1 MASWVTTKVTRL
13 STWLPVETADKPEV
27 EPKRPLPEGLL
38 RRKRLQ
44 HQRTQNGQH
53 EKASFGKMRPWVK
66 SVLSFFKR
74 IFPFAHN
81 SIEFFQRLD
90 GARCI
95 LLGNAVQIREQL
107 REVVRIVLLGKRLPA
122 LGEKQIGHAAI
133 FSGYLFS
140 QIPFCAPS
148 LLRYGSHRGGA
159 GSVYR

>member
-1 MASWVTTKVTRL
+1 
-13 STWLPVETADKPEV
+13 
-27 EPKRPLPEGLL
+27 
-38 RRKRLQ
+38 
-44 HQRTQNGQH
+44 
-53 EKASFGKMRPWVK
+53 MRPWVK

-140 QIPFCAPS
+140 QIPFV
-148 LLRYGSHRGGA
+148 LHLFYGTGHTGA
-159 GSVYR
+159 GQVQCIAEIRDLRLDATGLQFLNNIQTLDIRGCTPSGRAGSISRARFAR